1 MNRREMIKMTGA
13 AALGAT
19 VLGLPAVASD
29 NGRIVDTNRRKI
41 LVIGAHPDD
50 PETGSVNLLVG
61 ALFFPSLYFVSL
73 SKMCIFVPNNIINN
87 KINRLL
93 L

>member
-1 MNRREMIKMTGA
+1 M
-13 AALGAT
+13 
-19 VLGLPAVASD
+19 
-29 NGRIVDTNRRKI
+29 
-41 LVIGAHPDD
+41 VIGAHPDD

>member
-1 MNRREMIKMTGA
+1 MNRRDMIKMTG
-13 AALGAT
+13 
-19 VLGLPAVASD
+19 
-29 NGRIVDTNRRKI
+29 
-41 LVIGAHPDD
+41 
-50 PETGSVNLLVG
+50 VNLLVG

-73 SKMCIFVPNNIINN
+73 SKVCIFVPNNIINN